1 MASTAAWSAAK
12 PPPFRD
18 AHDFE
23 REDTFQQPL
32 RRNGTDFRH
41 PSTLY
46 RYSIRI
52 GRLALV

>member
-23 REDTFQQPL
+23 REDTFQQL